1 MTVSLVPQLHSRAA
15 ARTRQRPAS
24 SAPQL
29 HTDTPQRRER
39 AARRVGLNDCEVCL
53 LLLIFIKREIYPY
66 RTLRSASGTH
76 DLDLPFA
83 LYTSYYYNSVM
94 TNA

>member
-1 MTVSLVPQLHSRAA
+1 MTVSLVPQSHSRAA

-24 SAPQL
+24 SSTW
-29 HTDTPQRRER
+29 TDTPQRRER